1 MAILSGGFMG
11 IKYTTMSAFLMMWQ
25 QCINEERS
33 EMDFMGESHVYNV
46 ITQILACILYVIQKT
61 TTFIND
67 GLVNLILVSN
77 IVGWCVTLVNAY
89 P

>member
-46 ITQILACILYVIQKT
+46 IT
-61 TTFIND
+61 
-67 GLVNLILVSN
+67 
-77 IVGWCVTLVNAY
+77 
-89 P
+89 